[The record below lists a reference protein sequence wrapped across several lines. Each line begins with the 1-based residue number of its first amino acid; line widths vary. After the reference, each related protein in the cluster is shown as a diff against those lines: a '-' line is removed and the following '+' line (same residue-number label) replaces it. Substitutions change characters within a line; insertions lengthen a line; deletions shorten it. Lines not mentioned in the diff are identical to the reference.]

1 MKEGGIPMA
10 AKGEKLK
17 TVGDNISF
25 ESVKKGNQQSDR
37 CVYFTCIGCFFVE
50 CAKKMNIHY
59 DIVILSRIFIN
70 EKKYIYKKSCKIR
83 LRVI

>member
-1 MKEGGIPMA
+1 MKEGGIPME

-37 CVYFTCIGCFFVE
+37 CVYFTCTGCFFVE
-50 CAKKMNIHY
+50 CAKK
-59 DIVILSRIFIN
+59 
-70 EKKYIYKKSCKIR
+70 
-83 LRVI
+83 